1 MDIWGGNMKKLY
13 IFGHS
18 IFISQE
24 TQVEANSYEEAEK
37 IFLSGGGDTEEVDS
51 HNGDWEC
58 INNPD
63 EKGSDNQF
71 LDDLRRKIYQ

>member
-1 MDIWGGNMKKLY
+1 MKKLY

-51 HNGDWEC
+51 HNGD
-58 INNPD
+58 
-63 EKGSDNQF
+63 
-71 LDDLRRKIYQ
+71 